1 MNKAYNAELGAARL
15 EVVCFTFCKRS
26 LQSRPCSTSPVAT
39 HTASTYACTCYPPHQ
54 PTTLATHIHYT
65 CRYTCAHTHTCT
77 HTHAQFRGLTCPV
90 GAAATSTTL
99 HTSTNQHRNV
109 VLLDDSCT
117 HLLLCKQTIPATPSQ
132 VWART
137 VYVIAW
143 ALSTQ
148 CRHPPTFTVQSAG
161 MLMNRSSSD

>member
-65 CRYTCAHTHTCT
+65 CRYTCTHTHT
-77 HTHAQFRGLTCPV
+77 HNSEGRHAQLVQLLPAQHCTP
-90 GAAATSTTL
+90 APTSTGMWFFWMTL
-99 HTSTNQHRNV
+99 VLICFYANRPFQRLQVRSRHGQFTSLPGLY
-109 VLLDDSCT
+109 LLNAGT
-117 HLLLCKQTIPATPSQ
+117 LLLLQCK
-132 VWART
+132 
-137 VYVIAW
+137 
-143 ALSTQ
+143 
-148 CRHPPTFTVQSAG
+148 VQAC
-161 MLMNRSSSD
+161 

>member
-1 MNKAYNAELGAARL
+1 MLNLEQLDWKWCVSHSARGHFNQGHAPL
-15 EVVCFTFCKRS
+15 HQ
-26 LQSRPCSTSPVAT
+26 LQHARP
-39 HTASTYACTCYPPHQ
+39 
-54 PTTLATHIHYT
+54 
-65 CRYTCAHTHTCT
+65 AHTHVPVTHLISQLHWPHTYTIHVGIRVHT